1 MGKRIDV
8 LTNQLEQ
15 DKLDWVALNPGPSL
29 RYLTGLNFHLMERP
43 VVVLVSSSGQVKLIM
58 PELERAKA
66 ANLPFEAEVFLFGD
80 DPADWQALFGRAMAD
95 ISPKPLRVG
104 VEPTRLR
111 FLELNLL
118 REALPNA
125 EFVDGSAAL
134 AGMRM
139 RKSADELRA
148 MRQAAL
154 IAQNALINTLTTV
167 KPGQTERQIS
177 SELIVQLYR
186 EGSEAE
192 LPFVPI
198 VSTGPNTANPHA
210 SPTDRTLREGE
221 MLLIDWGA
229 GFNGY
234 FSDITRTFFCGE
246 PNDEMKQIADLVEKA
261 NAAARLGGR
270 RGMPAGEVD
279 QLARGVIAEGGYGEF
294 FTHRTGHGLGI
305 EAHEPPYIYP
315 GNPLILKPGMVF
327 TIEPGIYLPGKAGVR
342 IEDDVVVEDEG
353 LRSLTDLPR
362 EVMRLEDFLARA
374 RKGS

>member
-1 MGKRIDV
+1 MGKRIEILV
-8 LTNQLEQ
+8 NQLELN
-15 DKLDWVALNPGPSL
+15 KLDWVALNPGPSL

-66 ANLPFEAEVFLFGD
+66 ASLPFEAEVFLFSD
-80 DPADWQALFGRAMAD
+80 DPAEWQALFARAMAD
-95 ISPKPLRVG
+95 ISPRPLRVG

-111 FLELNLL
+111 FLELSLL

-192 LPFVPI
+192 LPFAPI

-221 MLLIDWGA
+221 ILLIDWGA
-229 GFNGY
+229 GFSGY

-246 PNDEMKQIADLVEKA
+246 PNEEMRQIASLVEKA
-261 NAAARLGGR
+261 NEAARLVGGS
-270 RGMPAGEVD
+270 GMPAGEVD
-279 QLARGVIAEGGYGEF
+279 RLAREVIADGGYGDF
-294 FTHRTGHGLGI
+294 FTHRTGHGLGM
-305 EAHEPPYIYP
+305 EAHEQPYIYQA
-315 GNPLILKPGMVF
+315 NPLTLEPGMVF
-327 TIEPGIYLPGKAGVR
+327 TIEPGIYLPGKYGVR
-342 IEDDVVVEDEG
+342 IEDNVVVEDGG

-362 EVMRLEDFLARA
+362 QVMRLETFLEKA
-374 RKGS
+374 RKG

>member
-1 MGKRIDV
+1 MGKRIKV
-8 LTNQLEQ
+8 LANQLEPNG
-15 DKLDWVALNPGPSL
+15 LDWVALNPGPSL

-66 ANLPFEAEVFLFGD
+66 ANLPFEAEVFLFSD

-111 FLELNLL
+111 FLELSLL

-134 AGMRM
+134 AGLRM

-154 IAQNALINTLTTV
+154 IAQNALINTLTAV
-167 KPGQTERQIS
+167 KPGQSEHQIS
-177 SELIVQLYR
+177 AELTVQLYR

-229 GFNGY
+229 GFSGY

-246 PNDEMKQIADLVEKA
+246 ANEEMRQIASLVEKA
-261 NAAARLGGR
+261 NEAARLGGVP
-270 RGMPAGEVD
+270 GMPAGEVD
-279 QLARGVIAEGGYGEF
+279 RLAREVIAGDGYGDF
-294 FTHRTGHGLGI
+294 FTHRTGHGLGM
-305 EAHEPPYIYP
+305 EAHEQPYIYQA
-315 GNPLILKPGMVF
+315 NPLALEPGMVF
-327 TIEPGIYLPGKAGVR
+327 TIEPGIYLPGKYGVR
-342 IEDDVVVEDEG
+342 IEDDVVVEDGG

-362 EVMRLEDFLARA
+362 QVMRLETFLEKA
-374 RKGS
+374 RKG

>member
-1 MGKRIDV
+1 MGKRMDV

-66 ANLPFEAEVFLFGD
+66 ASLPFEAEVFLFGD
-80 DPADWQALFGRAMAD
+80 DPAEWQALFARAMAD
-95 ISPKPLRVG
+95 ISPRPLRVG

-111 FLELNLL
+111 FLELSLL

-148 MRQAAL
+148 MRHAAL

-177 SELIVQLYR
+177 AELIVQLYR

-192 LPFVPI
+192 LPFAPI

-221 MLLIDWGA
+221 ILLIDWGA
-229 GFNGY
+229 GFSGY

-246 PNDEMKQIADLVEKA
+246 PNEEMRQIASLVEKA
-261 NAAARLGGR
+261 NEAARFGGGP
-270 RGMPAGEVD
+270 GMPAGEVD
-279 QLARGVIAEGGYGEF
+279 RLAREVIADGGYGDF
-294 FTHRTGHGLGI
+294 FTHRTGHGLGM
-305 EAHEPPYIYP
+305 EAHEQPYIYQA
-315 GNPLILKPGMVF
+315 NPLTLEPGMVF
-327 TIEPGIYLPGKAGVR
+327 TIEPGIYLPGKYGVR
-342 IEDDVVVEDEG
+342 IEDNVVVEDGG

-362 EVMRLEDFLARA
+362 QVMRLETFLEKA
-374 RKGS
+374 RKG